1 MARSKGVTISVKIPI
16 AWEMMTKRTQQRLR
30 QIVGQDTRAIRAFLG
45 VIEQYEKA
53 LLIGQSKNRIH
64 SGELNK
70 LTMTAFKVK
79 SGCSQRPFVPHDM
92 KSRFPR
98 KSSSEL
104 LECSQTAVSLYESYL
119 VLRSKKSRNASRPC
133 VIASTR
139 RIPRWVFSQRFKLF
153 EHKTGIA
160 SWWLDLRDSLDSAPK
175 QQFVHDRLLIP
186 LKTSPFHINHLRRG
200 DVKALQV
207 FKDRKEKWWATFA
220 VRVDVPEP
228 PSSLLPSAVIGIDL
242 GIMKAAC
249 ATLVTP
255 EKVRE
260 TRYFIQKDKVRV
272 IRNLDRLVAE
282 LQQEMHSRKN
292 NGRTYDKVAEKLRKL
307 RTKRENV
314 AREYDRV
321 LVNQL
326 VSYISELSEKFTVFV
341 AIGRLKN
348 IRNIARKG
356 NYRGRRYR
364 GMIHSWAFARI
375 TNSLKHQLAQ
385 KGWPVGGKDSR
396 FRVVPENWTSIMCWK
411 CGSKG
416 KRPKQNYFKC
426 PSCSHKT
433 NADRNGSINIA
444 GRLIMLTDSLHSV
457 TGLGKWADS
466 VTAGKSSRLKTRKK
480 RTSQGKSLLPY
491 KGDTSHSG
499 ESAAVHFAQTSL
511 LSFGDK
517 TRMSDNDPAVVNT
530 VEKLSAVGIDAPI
543 SRQEK
548 EARSAGGVPPR

>member
-1 MARSKGVTISVKIPI
+1 MARSKGVIISVKIPI
-16 AWEMMTKRTQQRLR
+16 AWDMMTKRTQQRLR
-30 QIVGQDTRAIRAFLG
+30 QIVGRDTRAIRAFLG
-45 VIEQYEKA
+45 VIEQHEKT
-53 LLIGQSKNRIH
+53 LLTGRAKNRIQ

-70 LTMTAFKVK
+70 LTLTAFRVK
-79 SGCSQRPFVPHDM
+79 PGYSQRPFVLHDM
-92 KSRFPR
+92 KARFPR
-98 KSSSEL
+98 MSTNEL
-104 LECSQTAVSLYESYL
+104 VECSQTAIALYESYL
-119 VLRSKKSRNASRPC
+119 ALRSKKSRNVSRPC
-133 VIASTR
+133 VITSTR

-153 EHKTGIA
+153 ERKAGVP
-160 SWWLDLRDSLDSAPK
+160 SWWLNLRDSLDSAPK
-175 QQFVHDRLLIP
+175 QHFIHDRLLIP
-186 LKTSPFHINHLRRG
+186 LKTSPFHINQLRRG
-200 DVKALQV
+200 DVRALKI
-207 FKDRKEKWWATFA
+207 FKDRKEKWWVAFA

-228 PSSLLPSAVIGIDL
+228 PTSLLPFAVIGIDL

-260 TRYFIQKDKVRV
+260 TRYFVQKDKVRI
-272 IRNLDRLVAE
+272 IRNLDRLVAD
-282 LQQEMHSRKN
+282 LQREMQFRKN

-307 RTKRENV
+307 RAKRENV

-321 LVNQL
+321 LVSQL
-326 VSYISELSEKFTVFV
+326 IRYISELSEKFTVFV
-341 AIGRLKN
+341 AIGRLRN

-375 TNSLKHQLAQ
+375 TYNLKHQLAQ
-385 KGWPVGGKDSR
+385 KGWPVGGKDPR
-396 FRVVPENWTSIMCWK
+396 FRVIPESWTSIMCWK

-416 KRPKQNYFKC
+416 KRPKQHYFKC
-426 PSCSHKT
+426 SSCGHKT

-444 GRLIMLTDSLHSV
+444 GRLIMLTGLLHSV
-457 TGLGKWADS
+457 RGLGKWADS

-499 ESAAVHFAQTSL
+499 ESAAVHFAQTSI

-517 TRMSDNDPAVVNT
+517 ARISDNDPAVVNT

-548 EARSAGGVPPR
+548 EARSAGGVPSR